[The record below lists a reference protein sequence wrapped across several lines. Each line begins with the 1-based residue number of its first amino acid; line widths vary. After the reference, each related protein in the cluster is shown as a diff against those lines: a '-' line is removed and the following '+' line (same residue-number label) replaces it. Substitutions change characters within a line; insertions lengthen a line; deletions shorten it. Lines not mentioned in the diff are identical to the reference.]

1 MFGSISRERIHIRIE
16 AVMNSIHPET
26 VHKIKTKRITIHP
39 GEYYV
44 SNKNVVIS
52 TLLGSCVA
60 ACLYDPVNRVVGMN
74 HFLLS
79 TKRNI
84 ENIPVCVTEAGR
96 YGVHAM
102 ELVINGMLKL
112 GAKRENISAKAF
124 GGGSFYQS
132 HHGSGGFFR
141 VGEINSRF
149 IFEFLKNDG
158 IPLVAYDLG
167 GDTGRMIRFLS
178 DDFSVLVRRFKK
190 SSTPA
195 LLKKEKEVWLRSI
208 KQDHQKTTEAELW
221 T

>member
-1 MFGSISRERIHIRIE
+1 
-16 AVMNSIHPET
+16 MNSIKPEI

-44 SNKNVVIS
+44 SNKSVVIS
-52 TLLGSCVA
+52 TLLGSCVS

-79 TKRNI
+79 MKRNI

-102 ELVINGMLKL
+102 ELVINDMFKF
-112 GAKRENISAKAF
+112 GAKRENILAKAF
-124 GGGSFYQS
+124 GGGSFYQA
-132 HHGSGGFFR
+132 HKGSRGFFQ
-141 VGEINSRF
+141 VGEINIRF

-167 GDTGRMIRFLS
+167 GDTGRMIRFCS
-178 DDFSVLVRRFKK
+178 DDFSVLVRRFNKL
-190 SSTPA
+190 STA
-195 LLKKEKEVWLRSI
+195 TIFKKEKEAVLKSR
-208 KQDHQKTTEAELW
+208 KQNRKKAIEPEIW
-221 T
+221 P

>member
-1 MFGSISRERIHIRIE
+1 MKDIQPE
-16 AVMNSIHPET
+16 AI
-26 VHKIKTKRITIHP
+26 HKIKPKSVTIHP

-44 SNKNVVIS
+44 TKKNVVIS
-52 TLLGSCVA
+52 TLLGSCVS
-60 ACLYDPVNRVVGMN
+60 ACLYDPVNKIVGMN

-79 TKRNI
+79 AKQNI
-84 ENIPVCVTEAGR
+84 ENISVCITEAGR

-102 ELVINGMLKL
+102 ELVINGMLNL
-112 GAKRENISAKAF
+112 GAKRKNILAKAF

-132 HHGSGGFFR
+132 YHGTEGFFR

-167 GDTGRMIRFLS
+167 GDTGRMIRFSS

-190 SSTPA
+190 SSTSE
-195 LLKKEKEVWLRSI
+195 LLKKEKEAWLRSI
-208 KQDHQKTTEAELW
+208 RHNQQKTAEPDIW